1 MKKVVSIVLMI
12 VMAMTLVTVVN
23 AATPTEDLKSI
34 FKW

>member
-23 AATPTEDLKSI
+23 AATFNRG
-34 FKW
+34 FKKHF